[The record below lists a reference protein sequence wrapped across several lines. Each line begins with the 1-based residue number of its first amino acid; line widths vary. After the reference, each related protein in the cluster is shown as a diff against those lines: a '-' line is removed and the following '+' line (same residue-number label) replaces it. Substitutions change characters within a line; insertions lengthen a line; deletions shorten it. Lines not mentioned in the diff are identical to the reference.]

1 MIMTSARETSGG
13 ARREGEPPAA
23 EAPSWREP
31 EGGPLDPEGARFLYR
46 WGGRLSETLVRIR
59 SRFNG
64 DLDQYLLYLV
74 FILSEISGSGNGG
87 GAARR
92 RGLNALSLSEITQI
106 PRETARRKL
115 LALADEGY
123 LKRDAEGLYYL
134 GDAYGV
140 EAVFEDLKPLFGDG
154 SRHER

>member
-1 MIMTSARETSGG
+1 MVMAGTRHEAGEP
-13 ARREGEPPAA
+13 RREPERTA
-23 EAPSWREP
+23 EQPSWRAPEP
-31 EGGPLDPEGARFLYR
+31 VQLDQEGARFLYR

-59 SRFNG
+59 SRFHG

-74 FILSEISGSGNGG
+74 FILSEISGNGG
-87 GAARR
+87 QSVKR

-115 LALADEGY
+115 LALAEDGY

-140 EAVFEDLKPLFGDG
+140 EEVFEDLKPLFGDV
-154 SRHER
+154 RAER

>member
-1 MIMTSARETSGG
+1 MIMTSARENSGG
-13 ARREGEPPAA
+13 TRREGEPAA
-23 EAPSWREP
+23 QETPSWRDH
-31 EGGPLDPEGARFLYR
+31 EGGPLDPESARFLYR

-59 SRFNG
+59 SRFHG

-74 FILSEISGSGNGG
+74 FILSEISGAGNGG
-87 GAARR
+87 AAARR

-115 LALADEGY
+115 LALADDGY

-140 EAVFEDLKPLFGDG
+140 EAVFEDLKPLFSDNA
-154 SRHER
+154 HKER

>member
-1 MIMTSARETSGG
+1 MVMAGTREQPGG
-13 ARREGEPPAA
+13 SRREGDPAG
-23 EAPSWREP
+23 ESPSWREAD
-31 EGGPLDPEGARFLYR
+31 GVLDQEAARFLYR

-59 SRFNG
+59 SRFHG

-74 FILSEISGSGNGG
+74 FILSEISASGNGG
-87 GAARR
+87 SIAKR

-115 LALADEGY
+115 LALAEDGY
-123 LKRDAEGLYYL
+123 LRRDSEGLYYL

-140 EAVFEDLKPLFGDG
+140 EEVFEDLKPLFWDAARG
-154 SRHER
+154 ER